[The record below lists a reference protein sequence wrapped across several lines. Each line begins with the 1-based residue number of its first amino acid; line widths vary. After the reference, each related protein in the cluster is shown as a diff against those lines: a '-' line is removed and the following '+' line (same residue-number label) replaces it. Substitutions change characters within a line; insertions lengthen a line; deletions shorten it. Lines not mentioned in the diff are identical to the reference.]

1 MVSNATF
8 MKAAN
13 RVMQIERCHNGM
25 LNSYGIELLHETLKL
40 LHRLVHS
47 FHTIQRSCMLSTHS
61 DEITSEVEFPLA
73 NDETDITILC
83 AVHARVCLC
92 MNV

>member
-1 MVSNATF
+1 M
-8 MKAAN
+8 
-13 RVMQIERCHNGM
+13 E
-25 LNSYGIELLHETLKL
+25 LNYCTKHLSFCTDWFTVFLTL
-40 LHRLVHS
+40 
-47 FHTIQRSCMLSTHS
+47 QRSCMLSTHS

-83 AVHARVCLC
+83 AVHARECLC